1 MEFFAIAL
9 EIVAALAILLVAA
22 AIAAMLSPMVLVVD
36 SAEGWMR
43 MRWLWALEYERPLP
57 GTEGEAGW
65 RFAGRA
71 IQIRVGKPR
80 KKLEARRGKGRKG
93 ASRLASRWLRDSAIR
108 RALWMQV
115 RRLLRGILRAA
126 EIKRR
131 RIRVSPADPAS
142 AGMLYGFAQTPWGRW
157 TGIEANFEGGN
168 SVLLEIRFYPH
179 RTIAPIFRFF
189 AGLPYRAMIHQWR
202 SGAAEAPA
210 G

>member
-1 MEFFAIAL
+1 MEFLVIAL
-9 EIVAALAILLVAA
+9 EILAGLAIFAIAA

-57 GTEGEAGW
+57 GTEGAPRM
-65 RFAGRA
+65 RFVGRP
-71 IQIRVGKPR
+71 IRISARKPR
-80 KKLEARRGKGRKG
+80 KKRAARRAKPRAR
-93 ASRLASRWLRDSAIR
+93 ASRLASRCLRDSVIR
-108 RALWMQV
+108 RALWAQL
-115 RRLLRGILRAA
+115 RKLLRGMLRSA

-131 RIRVSPADPAS
+131 RIRVSPPDPAT
-142 AGMLYGFAQTPWGRW
+142 AGMLYGFAQTPWGRRA
-157 TGIEANFEGGN
+157 GIEANFEGKN

-179 RTIAPIFRFF
+179 RTIAPIFQFF
-189 AGLPYRAMIHQWR
+189 IGLPYRAMIHEWR

>member
-9 EIVAALAILLVAA
+9 EILAGLAILLVAA
-22 AIAAMLSPMVLVVD
+22 AIGAMLSPMALVVD

-57 GTEGEAGW
+57 GNEGVAQI
-65 RFAGRA
+65 RFAGWPIRIRA
-71 IQIRVGKPR
+71 GKAKKKHAERHRKPR
-80 KKLEARRGKGRKG
+80 MG

-108 RALWMQV
+108 RALWLQL
-115 RRLLRGILRAA
+115 RKLLRGILRAG

-131 RIRVSPADPAS
+131 RIRVSPPDPAT

-157 TGIEANFEGGN
+157 TGIEANFEGRN

-189 AGLPYRAMIHQWR
+189 AGLPYRAMIHEWR